1 MKDFKIP
8 FAVISFLAVQL
19 GGAIWWASQ
28 VDGRLKNLET
38 QSLNIA
44 KENRR
49 YIEQV
54 DNVIVCAGQL
64 SNRDLLESLEN
75 GNASVHLI
83 GGADVASELD
93 AKRAIDQ
100 GSRLAAKL

>member
-28 VDGRLKNLET
+28 VDGRVKTLET
-38 QSLNIA
+38 QSLNVA

-54 DNVIVCAGQL
+54 VQPSYG
-64 SNRDLLESLEN
+64 
-75 GNASVHLI
+75 I
-83 GGADVASELD
+83 GKNWKNQYHDDWLKSGGWKD
-93 AKRAIDQ
+93 
-100 GSRLAAKL
+100 

>member
-1 MKDFKIP
+1 VKDFKIP

-28 VDGRLKNLET
+28 VDGRVRTLET

-49 YIEQV
+49 YIQE
-54 DNVIVCAGQL
+54 VIMPSYNINPSWNNPYHDDWL
-64 SNRDLLESLEN
+64 KS
-75 GNASVHLI
+75 
-83 GGADVASELD
+83 GGW
-93 AKRAIDQ
+93 KQ
-100 GSRLAAKL
+100 

>member
-28 VDGRLKNLET
+28 VDGRVKTLET

-54 DNVIVCAGQL
+54 VQPSYG
-64 SNRDLLESLEN
+64 
-75 GNASVHLI
+75 I
-83 GGADVASELD
+83 GKNWKNQYHDEWVLKGGW
-93 AKRAIDQ
+93 K
-100 GSRLAAKL
+100 K

>member
-1 MKDFKIP
+1 MKEFKIP

-54 DNVIVCAGQL
+54 VQPSYG
-64 SNRDLLESLEN
+64 
-75 GNASVHLI
+75 I
-83 GGADVASELD
+83 GKNWKNQYHDEWVLKGGWKD
-93 AKRAIDQ
+93 
-100 GSRLAAKL
+100 

>member
-28 VDGRLKNLET
+28 VDGRVKTLET

-49 YIEQV
+49 YIQE
-54 DNVIVCAGQL
+54 VIMPSYNINPSWNNPYHDDWL
-64 SNRDLLESLEN
+64 KS
-75 GNASVHLI
+75 
-83 GGADVASELD
+83 GGW
-93 AKRAIDQ
+93 KQ
-100 GSRLAAKL
+100 

>member
-1 MKDFKIP
+1 VKDFKIP

-28 VDGRLKNLET
+28 VDGRVKTLET
-38 QSLNIA
+38 QSLNVA

-54 DNVIVCAGQL
+54 VQPSYG
-64 SNRDLLESLEN
+64 
-75 GNASVHLI
+75 I
-83 GGADVASELD
+83 GKNWKNQYHDEWVLKGGWKD
-93 AKRAIDQ
+93 
-100 GSRLAAKL
+100 

>member
-54 DNVIVCAGQL
+54 VQPSYG
-64 SNRDLLESLEN
+64 
-75 GNASVHLI
+75 I
-83 GGADVASELD
+83 GKNWKNQYHDEWVLKGGWQD
-93 AKRAIDQ
+93 
-100 GSRLAAKL
+100 

>member
-28 VDGRLKNLET
+28 VDGRVRTLET

-49 YIEQV
+49 YIQE
-54 DNVIVCAGQL
+54 VIMPSYNINPSWNNPYHDDWL
-64 SNRDLLESLEN
+64 KS
-75 GNASVHLI
+75 
-83 GGADVASELD
+83 GGW
-93 AKRAIDQ
+93 KQ
-100 GSRLAAKL
+100 

>member
-54 DNVIVCAGQL
+54 VQPSYG
-64 SNRDLLESLEN
+64 
-75 GNASVHLI
+75 I
-83 GGADVASELD
+83 GKNWKNQSHDEWVLKGGWKD
-93 AKRAIDQ
+93 
-100 GSRLAAKL
+100 